1 MGEYGKD
8 EGRRLMS
15 ELAEG
20 IGAGSVEAVTSLENV
35 YVELENVSKNADVN
49 ARRLAKKQR
58 ERELKNLKCAL
69 DLELICEEEYY
80 AQLTEYR
87 DKNLRRGS
95 EDWYKY
101 TEEIVRYNK
110 RMADEVEA
118 RQREM
123 YATAARLRD
132 ELAEKLKTDNAP
144 WYSTVTSIF
153 KGAGERGRDERF
165 TQSTLTDFA
174 EEIRLLEEYR
184 DAITALKALGNIPAG
199 VFDDISHME
208 VAEGLQAA
216 RAILTA
222 DEGSRARFAAGYSA
236 RESLAD
242 SVSTQL
248 SPILNRELLE
258 EAGISSAEAFNSAYF
273 KEDGGEKS
281 AFVRCLEESF
291 ESVPDSYRNL
301 GGRSAEAFAEGFS
314 AGIPTLM
321 EQIRA
326 RLSAETEAI
335 ASSLAAKVTSGMT
348 SGGGAVNNY
357 SSTYNFNASADTTTK
372 QLRAAKAAVT
382 LEKLR
387 GGYGK

>member
-8 EGRRLMS
+8 EGKRMMS

-20 IGAGSVEAVTSLENV
+20 IGKGSVEAVTSLENV

-49 ARRLAKKQR
+49 SRRLAKKQR

-95 EDWYKY
+95 DDWYKY

-110 RMADEVEA
+110 RMADEVES

-123 YATAARLRD
+123 YETAARLRD
-132 ELAEKLKTDNAP
+132 ELAEKLKSDNAP

-153 KGAGERGRDERF
+153 LGAGEKGQAERF
-165 TQSTLTDFA
+165 TQSSLTDFA

-184 DAITALKALGNIPAG
+184 DAITALKALGNIPDG

-208 VAEGLQAA
+208 VEEGLSAA
-216 RAILTA
+216 RAILSA

-236 RESLAD
+236 RESLAA
-242 SVSTQL
+242 SVSSQL

-258 EAGISSAEAFNSAYF
+258 EAGIYSAEAFNSAYF
-273 KEDGGEKS
+273 EKSGGENGE
-281 AFVRCLEESF
+281 FVRCLEESF
-291 ESVPDSYRNL
+291 ESVPDSYRDL

-314 AGIPTLM
+314 SGLPALL

-326 RLSAETEAI
+326 QLSAETEAI
-335 ASSLAAKVTSGMT
+335 ASSIAEKVTSGIQ
-348 SGGGAVNNY
+348 SGGGSVNNF
-357 SSTYNFNASADTTTK
+357 SSVYNFNASADTTTK
-372 QLRAAKAAVT
+372 QLRTAKAAAT
-382 LEKLR
+382 LERLR
-387 GGYGK
+387 GGYGE